1 MVVSVD
7 LLLSFGAT
15 YKKVKRRQIIFYEGD
30 PAVFFYQII
39 EGKVKM
45 VNISD
50 DGSEYIQGIFEN
62 GDSFGEPPLFYDAH
76 YPASAVACEETLLI
90 KLPHDIFKQLLRQH
104 TNLMENFLKMFA
116 NRLRTKS
123 LNTAFLLKNN
133 TEKRIL
139 NILSFYSKPMEEK
152 TGKIVQLSRQD
163 VADLCGLRVETVI
176 RNIKKMETKGLLK
189 IVKGKVILPI

>member
-1 MVVSVD
+1 MTISLD

-15 YKKVKRRQIIFYEGD
+15 HKKVKKKQVIFYAGD
-30 PAVFFYQII
+30 PAINYYQIV

-76 YPASAVACEETLLI
+76 YPANAIACSETTLI
-90 KLPHDIFKQLLRQH
+90 KLPKEIFRQLLRQH
-104 TNLMENFLKMFA
+104 PGLMENFLIMFA
-116 NRLRTKS
+116 NRLRIKS
-123 LNTAFLLKNN
+123 LNTAFILKNN

-139 NILSFYSKPMEEK
+139 NILNFYGKKMDDTSE
-152 TGKIVQLSRQD
+152 KIVLLSRQD

-176 RNIKKMETKGLLK
+176 RTIKKMEVKGLIK
-189 IVKGKVILPI
+189 IENGKVILKP